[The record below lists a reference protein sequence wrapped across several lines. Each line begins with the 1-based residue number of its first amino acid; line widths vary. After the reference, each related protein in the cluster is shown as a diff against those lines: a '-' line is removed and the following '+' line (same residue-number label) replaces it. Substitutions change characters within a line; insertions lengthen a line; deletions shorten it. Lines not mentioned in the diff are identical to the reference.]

1 MVVGR
6 HLDIKVGNSEKS
18 GFEEVNLEV
27 SIYRHRSQEDFL
39 GSQAFEGLNLGAI
52 IHLEVWVMLTTSQSL
67 IRSK

>member
-1 MVVGR
+1 MVVQR

-27 SIYRHRSQEDFL
+27 SIYSHRSQEDFL
-39 GSQAFEGLNLGAI
+39 RSQAFERLNPGAI